1 MYQKILNFFA
11 NSSLMIAVTIASI
24 VYSSS
29 VILGIDT
36 KPEIYVAVFLL
47 FFSVYSMNKLIEVR
61 KDFGH
66 GDRVRLIK
74 KYFKPILW
82 ASVISYA
89 VGVLLIAKDRLDL
102 VPFSLI
108 PLLFVVFYTFKLMP
122 KRFKFRRIKDIPVGK
137 NVGAAL
143 VVMCFGALLPS
154 FLSSGFTYV
163 ALFVV
168 SVFIFARFLINTI
181 VFDLPDHGEDR
192 RNGVKTIPVM
202 IGSGATKMILFL
214 LNASLGTFLSVAAFL
229 GWVSPI
235 AHFANISTL
244 YTFFYL
250 YLLDRMPR
258 HRRMITDMVVD
269 GEYLAMAL
277 FVFAGTLIL
286 A

>member
-1 MYQKILNFFA
+1 
-11 NSSLMIAVTIASI
+11 MIAVTIASI

-29 VILGIDT
+29 VILGIET
-36 KPEIYVAVFLL
+36 KLEIYVAVFLL

-61 KDFGH
+61 RDFGH

-82 ASVISYA
+82 ASIISYA
-89 VGVLLIAKDRLDL
+89 VGVLLIAKDRIELI
-102 VPFSLI
+102 PFSLI

-122 KRFKFRRIKDIPVGK
+122 KRFRFRRIKDIPVGK

-154 FLSSGFTYV
+154 FFSSGFTYV

-202 IGSGATKMILFL
+202 IGSGATKMILLL
-214 LNASLGTFLSVAAFL
+214 LNASLGAFLSAAAFL

-250 YLLDRMPR
+250 YLLERMPR